1 MLRTLEAIG
10 FGGLGTTE
18 LLIVLGIL
26 VLLFGASRIPEV
38 ARSLGS
44 GIRDFR
50 KGLKEDPEPKK
61 LEGEP
66 QEGADATAS
75 SQTQTTSQNSES

>member
-1 MLRTLEAIG
+1 MSRTLEAIG

-50 KGLKEDPEPKK
+50 KGLKEEEPPKK
-61 LEGEP
+61 LEAEP
-66 QEGADATAS
+66 KEASDATS
-75 SQTQTTSQNSES
+75 SNQTQTTSQNGES

>member
-50 KGLKEDPEPKK
+50 KGLKEEEPPKK
-61 LEGEP
+61 LEAET
-66 QEGADATAS
+66 QETAETTPS
-75 SQTQTTSQNSES
+75 TTSQNSES